1 VPVQQHQQRGPHRRH
16 LPADLRADGAARPRH
31 RPPPAPQGLANRRG
45 IEPHL
50 ADLAHPGAPAQQRLE
65 PRHDLHRDRRLP
77 AALDDPPHRPAIR
90 RRNPSGY
97 HPTPRFSRRSR
108 ATPAPA
114 QQHLRAPPLPLAPP
128 HVRPRARLRPRGLP
142 LQLDRPSRPRP
153 RGLRAGDLPRP
164 RCSWTASPAPGT
176 WTRPSWRR
184 PSPTASAGA
193 RGPRPSSSST
203 STASRR
209 TWTPPSRFAPATQS
223 RSSRTPPSP
232 SAPPTR
238 GATRNPSAASAA
250 WCSAAPRRRSPG
262 CALATQAREPAPH
275 YEHTRIG
282 HNYRMSNI
290 AAAIG
295 RGQLTAIEQR
305 LARRRAIFYHYVKRL
320 GSPRASPSCPS
331 PRMLTR
337 VEDRERAALRVALAE
352 VGLAK
357 AAMGVRPSHL
367 DTAARGA
374 PHYVHSCTP
383 VHTDPALKGADT
395 HQSQQATVSGP
406 ASCPH

>member
-1 VPVQQHQQRGPHRRH
+1 MDPARLEESLTDRIRRGTRPKAVIVVH
-16 LPADLRADGAARPRH
+16 LYGQPADMD
-31 RPPPAPQGLANRRG
+31 
-45 IEPHL
+45 
-50 ADLAHPGAPAQQRLE
+50 
-65 PRHDLHRDRRLP
+65 
-77 AALDDPPHRPAIR
+77 
-90 RRNPSGY
+90 
-97 HPTPRFSRRSR
+97 
-108 ATPAPA
+108 AT
-114 QQHLRAPPLPLAPP
+114 
-128 HVRPRARLRPRGLP
+128 VEIRARHAVP
-142 LQLDRPSRPRP
+142 LIEDAAESL
-153 RGLRAGDLPRP
+153 
-164 RCSWTASPAPGT
+164 
-176 WTRPSWRR
+176 
-184 PSPTASAGA
+184 GA
-193 RGPRPSSSST
+193 THKGR
-203 STASRR
+203 
-209 TWTPPSRFAPATQS
+209 
-223 RSSRTPPSP
+223 
-232 SAPPTR
+232 
-238 GATRNPSAASAA
+238 TRNPSAASAA